1 MKTILKK
8 TIFFQ
13 MTSQYKYVW
22 FLPSTPSTNSSDC
35 STEEIQQALQGHFSL
50 IHKPFNK
57 SSVYIGNFQHNATG
71 LCELPDRKC
80 IAGCNYYGFAFDA
93 MMTYAK
99 AAQKFSLED
108 RKTFNARDKR
118 ELTRKFIKILWDT
131 DFEGVSGRVRFG
143 KGNSRITNITILQW
157 VDEKY
162 NIVGEYEPLI
172 TGIRENMTTETGNIQ
187 VNESAIAWTNV
198 PEDGAYDCNFY
209 MFVQF
214 FGCDCDNETLTMI
227 IIVFVLGI
235 ILFCFASFIFW
246 RRKYHSKLR
255 QSAKVMRNF
264 GIDILAPTSATYNT
278 LDKWEVSKESIV
290 INRRLGEGEFGTV
303 FGGEA
308 KFPHHDEWIAV
319 AVKSLKC
326 GATNE
331 SKLDFLSEA
340 EAMKR
345 FNHEHIV
352 KLLGVSLQ
360 TEPIYTIM
368 EYMLYGDLK
377 TFLLARRH
385 MIHERIHDDSD
396 IHPKRLTRYAL
407 GIAKALKYLGENKF
421 VHRDVACR
429 NVLLSAERV
438 AKLGDFG
445 MARSMYENDYY
456 RFNRKGLLP
465 VRWMAPESLGLS
477 FFTPASDIWSFGVLL
492 YEIITFGSF
501 PYQGLT
507 NRQALEC
514 IISKQI
520 LTIPSDVKPQLE
532 KLMKGCWNQDS
543 KYRPTATDIIALME
557 QLPLLVSPCL
567 DVPITSVELHENNE
581 PINIDLLAKMGFKKM
596 KPPVIRQM
604 SSLNNLDNEKTDD
617 NGMLI
622 PMESVNVYPIE
633 HEEDDT
639 VPDLPPPVVQS
650 SSSSSSSSSY
660 SSSYSSST
668 ANNSEAASEMY
679 IIENND
685 DYCPMAPLLNTGDI
699 MDKSSNGA
707 YAQLSKPNDLRQSE
721 HGH

>member
-1 MKTILKK
+1 
-8 TIFFQ
+8 
-13 MTSQYKYVW
+13 MTYQHQYVW
-22 FLPSTPSTNSSDC
+22 FLPSSPSTNSSEC
-35 STEEIQQALQGHFSL
+35 SPEEIQQALQGHFSF
-50 IHKPFNK
+50 IHKPFNR
-57 SSVYIGNFQHNATG
+57 SSEYIGNFLDSNKT
-71 LCELPDRKC
+71 LCELPDRKF

-93 MMTYAK
+93 MMSYAK
-99 AAQKFSLED
+99 AAQKFSSED
-108 RKTFNARDKR
+108 RKSLNVPDKS
-118 ELTRKFIKILWDT
+118 EFTRKFTKILWQT

-157 VDEKY
+157 FDDQYK
-162 NIVGEYEPLI
+162 IVGEYEPLI
-172 TGIRENMTTETGNIQ
+172 TGIRENMTTDSGLIN
-187 VNESAIAWTNV
+187 VNESAIAWTSV
-198 PEDGAYDCNFY
+198 PKDGRYDCNFSV
-209 MFVQF
+209 FVQF
-214 FGCDCDNETLTMI
+214 FGSDCDNEKLTMI
-227 IIVFVLGI
+227 IILLI
-235 ILFCFASFIFW
+235 IGLLIICFASFIFW
-246 RRKYHSKLR
+246 KRRYDSKLR
-255 QSAKVMRNF
+255 RSAKVMRNF

-278 LDKWEVSKESIV
+278 LDKWEVCKDSIV

-385 MIHERIHDDSD
+385 MIHEKIHDDSD
-396 IHPKRLTRYAL
+396 IHPKRLTRYAI
-407 GIAKALKYLGENKF
+407 GVAKALKYLGENKF

-429 NVLLSAERV
+429 NVLLSDERV

-456 RFNRKGLLP
+456 RFSRKGLLP

-477 FFTPASDIWSFGVLL
+477 FFTPASDIWSFGVFL
-492 YEIITFGSF
+492 YEMITFGSF

-532 KLMKGCWNQDS
+532 KLIKACWNYES
-543 KYRPTATDIIALME
+543 KFRPRATDIIALME

-596 KPPVIRQM
+596 KPPVIAQM
-604 SSLNNLDNEKTDD
+604 STINNLDNQKIDD
-617 NGMLI
+617 NGLII
-622 PMESVNVYPIE
+622 PMETVNVYPTGHAKSE
-633 HEEDDT
+633 VVMDSPT
-639 VPDLPPPVVQS
+639 PVGQPS
-650 SSSSSSSSSY
+650 SSSASSSSY
-660 SSSYSSST
+660 SSNCSSSI
-668 ANNSEAASEMY
+668 ANNSDAASEMY
-679 IIENND
+679 IIETND
-685 DYCPMAPLLNTGDI
+685 EYCPMAPLLET
-699 MDKSSNGA
+699 ST
-707 YAQLSKPNDLRQSE
+707 Q
-721 HGH
+721 